1 MPPSLLR
8 RFKVSSGFSLTPYFD
23 ALYRVAQKTHC
34 INPTVRITSRW
45 INSRCSVFGLNY
57 DLTYGHRIVGIK
69 TRCRF
74 STSNDDA
81 SSVNQTT
88 DSSSKILDDEWIPPN
103 RPLVGDIGQAKLYSH
118 IEEAEELRR
127 LAKEIESLEENESG
141 PIDDVVE
148 GDFLKIQNEVVEPEV
163 MPSLNSVDWLKTR
176 RTMLTAQ
183 KMMKPDDASLMK
195 KSLVDV
201 EIPVI
206 EHTLFTQREL
216 VQCIEAVGGQNV
228 EVVMDAAAKFDGR
241 PRFGYGV
248 LGIILVTGTN
258 YVQMQHIADHIVRQL
273 RRRKLEEVNVL
284 GAESGPDGNLNDP
297 NENWYVV
304 DCGNY
309 IVHIQDAVTREA
321 VNLAALWSGKD
332 PLRKVN
338 VADEEAVDDYVAQYP
353 APAAYTAG
361 SARSPMYDAQTWDAT
376 IKQFERNRWQASKTL
391 TAPARSKPLVPKR
404 KRKTSG
410 RKT

>member
-1 MPPSLLR
+1 MQQSAIR
-8 RFKVSSGFSLTPYFD
+8 STSQWMRFGG
-23 ALYRVAQKTHC
+23 
-34 INPTVRITSRW
+34 
-45 INSRCSVFGLNY
+45 SVFELKIDPACGCRSC
-57 DLTYGHRIVGIK
+57 RIQ
-69 TRCRF
+69 TMRQF
-74 STSNDDA
+74 STTNDDT
-81 SSVNQTT
+81 SPVDQIEKSP
-88 DSSSKILDDEWIPPN
+88 SKTIDDEWIPPN

-118 IEEAEELRR
+118 IEEAEEMHR
-127 LAKEIESLEENESG
+127 LAKEIESLEENESA
-141 PIDDVVE
+141 PIDGVVD
-148 GDFLKIQNEVVEPEV
+148 GDLLHIQNEVVEPEV
-163 MPSLNSVDWLKTR
+163 MPSLTSVDWLKTR

-195 KSLVDV
+195 KALVDV

-206 EHTLFTQREL
+206 EHTLFTQQEL
-216 VQCIEAVGGQNV
+216 VRCLEAVGGQDV
-228 EVVMDAAAKFDGR
+228 EVVMDAAAKSDGR
-241 PRFGYGV
+241 PRFGHGV

-258 YVQMQHIADHIVRQL
+258 YIQMQHIADHLVRQL

-304 DCGNY
+304 DCGNF

-321 VNLAALWSGKD
+321 VNLSALWSGKD

-338 VADEEAVDDYVAQYP
+338 ASDEEAVDDYVARYP
-353 APAAYTAG
+353 APAAYTGG
-361 SARSPMYDAQTWDAT
+361 SARSPMYDAHTWDAT
-376 IKQFERNRWQASKTL
+376 IKQFERNRWQSSSKTPM
-391 TAPARSKPLVPKR
+391 TATRTKPMVPKR